1 MYPIENNEG
10 STLMFNNGRLPIL
23 FKLITILILLLTA
36 FGGTASAPAN
46 EPVAELESVQQQDA
60 AVEEHTDDHDGEES
74 HPPETEADDE
84 AHAEEQAGD
93 EGHAA
98 AESPITGLRTFVIV
112 PEESQASYL
121 VDEEFLENALSK
133 LGIEAGQNDVVGT
146 TPEVSGQLQLN
157 LDDLSAVLGENEFAV
172 DLSQLTSDQDRR
184 DNWIRENGPTFDRF
198 PMATFTATAV
208 SGLPDNYDEGQE
220 IQFQVSGDLTV
231 HEVTLPVTFD
241 VTATLQDDTLT
252 GVLETRR
259 LMSDF
264 GIDPPAFAGT
274 LTVAD
279 EFGIRVEFTAREES

>member
-1 MYPIENNEG
+1 M
-10 STLMFNNGRLPIL
+10 
-23 FKLITILILLLTA
+23 
-36 FGGTASAPAN
+36 
-46 EPVAELESVQQQDA
+46 
-60 AVEEHTDDHDGEES
+60 
-74 HPPETEADDE
+74 
-84 AHAEEQAGD
+84 
-93 EGHAA
+93 
-98 AESPITGLRTFVIV
+98 

>member
-23 FKLITILILLLTA
+23 FTLIIILVLLLSA
-36 FGGTASAPAN
+36 CGGTVAAPAN
-46 EPVAELESVQQQDA
+46 EPVAETESVQQQDA
-60 AVEEHTDDHDGEES
+60 AVAEHTDDQDGEES
-74 HPPETEADDE
+74 HPPETEAEDE
-84 AHAEEQAGD
+84 D
-93 EGHAA
+93 EDRAA

-133 LGIEAGQNDVVGT
+133 LGIEAGQKDVVGT

-157 LDDLSAVLGENEFAV
+157 LEDLSAVLGENEFAV

-279 EFGIRVEFTAREES
+279 EFGIRVEFTAREQS

>member
-1 MYPIENNEG
+1 
-10 STLMFNNGRLPIL
+10 MFNNGRLPIL
-23 FKLITILILLLTA
+23 FTLITILILLLTA
-36 FGGTASAPAN
+36 CGGTASAPAN

-74 HPPETEADDE
+74 HPPETEAEDE

-264 GIDPPAFAGT
+264 GIDPPEFAGT

>member
-1 MYPIENNEG
+1 
-10 STLMFNNGRLPIL
+10 MFNNGRLPIL
-23 FKLITILILLLTA
+23 FTLIIILVLLLSA
-36 FGGTASAPAN
+36 CGGTVAAPAN
-46 EPVAELESVQQQDA
+46 EPVAETESVQQQDA
-60 AVEEHTDDHDGEES
+60 AVAEHTDDQDGEES
-74 HPPETEADDE
+74 HPPETEAEDE
-84 AHAEEQAGD
+84 D
-93 EGHAA
+93 EDRAA

-133 LGIEAGQNDVVGT
+133 LGIEAGQKDVVGT

-157 LDDLSAVLGENEFAV
+157 LEDLSAVLGENEFAV

-279 EFGIRVEFTAREES
+279 EFGIRVEFTAREQS